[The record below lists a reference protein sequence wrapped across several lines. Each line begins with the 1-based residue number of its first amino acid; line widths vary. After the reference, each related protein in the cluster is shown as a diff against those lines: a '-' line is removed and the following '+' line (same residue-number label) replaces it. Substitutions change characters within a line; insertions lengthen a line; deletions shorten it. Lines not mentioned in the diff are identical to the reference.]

1 MQFKDLNCNY
11 YSMHREGLFAST
23 FEEVKSVSKENGI
36 VCAAWYNGERAGK
49 SVKDMNKEALEKCEK
64 YGGVPVLRLLP
75 PTFKK
80 ESYSLEK
87 LEELANKGA
96 AFRIHPQKD
105 ASPIEDW
112 LYGDMIKVLEK
123 TKAPLLVSVWEYE
136 DLTLLAN
143 FKKNHPE
150 LVLILTNTNQWL
162 NRQYIAMGAM
172 GKVDSKSAVDWL
184 VDFCEKRD
192 DMFFYCWYQPYQHKE
207 LMEQIDAL
215 KNHPLFLGVK
225 IHPREDGAHLE
236 NGTYDKFMEYV
247 AANNIAV
254 LCHTWDTE
262 PMNRPVSFECYL
274 AKYPDMKII
283 LGHMGGTR
291 SGCLDAL
298 RMAREYKNVYCDIN
312 GSLYSELWI
321 EELVK
326 MAPEH
331 KFIFSTDQTFNDPRP
346 VLGRVLLSKI
356 PDSTKEKILCGNIE
370 NAIGK
375 KLV

>member
-49 SVKDMNKEALEKCEK
+49 SVKDMNKETLEKCEK

-80 ESYSLEK
+80 ESYSLEE

-162 NRQYIAMGAM
+162 NRQYIAMVKNFPNIYIDTTNLIEYYGFESIANEIGADKILFATGM
-172 GKVDSKSAVDWL
+172 PDKEPYDRIYQIL
-184 VDFCEKRD
+184 YCELPQED
-192 DMFFYCWYQPYQHKE
+192 IE
-207 LMEQIDAL
+207 
-215 KNHPLFLGVK
+215 K
-225 IHPREDGAHLE
+225 IA
-236 NGTYDKFMEYV
+236 
-247 AANNIAV
+247 
-254 LCHTWDTE
+254 
-262 PMNRPVSFECYL
+262 
-274 AKYPDMKII
+274 
-283 LGHMGGTR
+283 
-291 SGCLDAL
+291 
-298 RMAREYKNVYCDIN
+298 YKNFERIMER
-312 GSLYSELWI
+312 GQ
-321 EELVK
+321 K
-326 MAPEH
+326 
-331 KFIFSTDQTFNDPRP
+331 
-346 VLGRVLLSKI
+346 
-356 PDSTKEKILCGNIE
+356 
-370 NAIGK
+370 
-375 KLV
+375 